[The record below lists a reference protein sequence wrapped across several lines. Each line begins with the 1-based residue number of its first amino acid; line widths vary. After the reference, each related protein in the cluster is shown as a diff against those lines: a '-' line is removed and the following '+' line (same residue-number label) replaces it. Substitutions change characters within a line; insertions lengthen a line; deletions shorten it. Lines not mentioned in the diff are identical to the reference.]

1 MTSRERIIRTLRFE
15 NPDRLPVHFWTL
27 PATYLRYP
35 DLDEQ
40 LSSVAQDI
48 ASVVSFLDMSA
59 DPRTYEEGTYVDEW
73 GSRWLVLQPGMVGEV
88 KSPALD
94 DVDLVASYVPPIEL
108 FQNGFDQNL
117 PQLEAQIRALREKD
131 LFINGGW
138 ISLFERM
145 QFLRGTENLYCDIA
159 LDSPEFYTLRD
170 RVMEYF
176 HAYLDKWL
184 QMDVDAIAFGDDWGS
199 QRALLISPA
208 HWRKLFKPCY
218 KELFD
223 RIKAAGKY
231 VFFHSDGYILDIYED
246 LIEIGVDALNSQL
259 WCMGLENVAP
269 YVGRI
274 TFWGEISRQDTLP
287 RGTPEDVRRCA
298 EEMKRVLYRNG
309 GLIGQSEIGP
319 DVPRENI
326 QALIHSWNP

>member
-1 MTSRERIIRTLRFE
+1 MTSRERVIKTLRFAG
-15 NPDRLPVHFWTL
+15 PDRLPVHFWTL

-35 DLDEQ
+35 DLDQQ
-40 LSSVAQDI
+40 LAAVPQDI
-48 ASVVSFLDMSA
+48 ASVVGFLDISN
-59 DPRTYEEGTYVDEW
+59 DPRTYEAGSYVDEW
-73 GSRWLVLQPGMVGEV
+73 GSQWLVLQPGMVGEV
-88 KSPALD
+88 KVPALED
-94 DVDLVASYVPPIEL
+94 DEAAAAFEPPIRM
-108 FQNGFDQNL
+108 FQTGFEENR
-117 PQLEAQIRALREKD
+117 PALEAQIRQLRQKQ

-145 QFLRGTENLYCDIA
+145 QFLRGTENLFCDIA
-159 LDSPEFYTLRD
+159 LDSEELYIIRD

-208 HWRKLFKPCY
+208 HWRKIFKPCY

-246 LIEIGVDALNSQL
+246 MIELGVDALNSQL
-259 WCMGLENVAP
+259 WCMGLEKVAP
-269 YVGRI
+269 YAGRI
-274 TFWGEISRQDTLP
+274 TFWGEISRQTTLP
-287 RGTPEDVRRCA
+287 SGTPGQIRQCA
-298 EEMKRVLYRNG
+298 EKMKQLLYRNG
-309 GLIGQSEIGP
+309 GLIGQSELGP
-319 DVPRENI
+319 DVPTENI
-326 QALIHSWNP
+326 QALIHSWNE